1 MSIVYSDNDYFAY
14 EPNELKSADTSSRD
28 SMRCYLKDMS
38 HCNMVNKEDEK
49 RLGERIFKMRLAKEI
64 LEDSN
69 SVDEEKL
76 STEKNP
82 DVLLNMA
89 FNEFMFERELMNK
102 RNVYYVA
109 NQINDVYTK
118 EENRLNELIS
128 ELTEEEITR
137 LVKIV
142 GYKGIK
148 LPKLRALKFRDNT
161 CYIEEIH
168 SLLYSVSLLKL
179 TEFQEKTRTS
189 LSSMFYG
196 LLEEIIKQGK
206 AAADRLVKANLRLVV
221 SIAKKHAGKH
231 MGLQDLIQEGN
242 LGLLRAIE
250 KYDYRKG
257 FKFGTYATWWI
268 RQSVTRA
275 IAEQGKTIRI
285 PIHMVEI
292 INKYYKASSDLV
304 QEIGREPTIQ
314 ELSARLNI
322 SSERVSEIQNIIQDP
337 ISIYEPVGEDKES
350 VLGEFIEDMNFNDNS
365 LADDLNNKFIKEKIE
380 TALCSL
386 PDKEQ
391 NVLRMRFGFTDGIAH
406 SLDDISRIYG
416 VSRERIR
423 QIEASGIERLNRP
436 NRLRYLK
443 GLLN

>member
-1 MSIVYSDNDYFAY
+1 MSLNYSDTNYSAY

-38 HCNMVNKEDEK
+38 NFNMINREDEK

-64 LEDSN
+64 LDGSSN
-69 SVDEEKL
+69 IDGEKL
-76 STEKNP
+76 ATEKNP
-82 DVLLNMA
+82 DILLKMT
-89 FNEFMFERELMNK
+89 FNLFRTERDITDK
-102 RNVYYVA
+102 RNIYSVVSE
-109 NQINDVYTK
+109 INDVYIK
-118 EENRLNELIS
+118 EKYRLNELIL

-137 LVKIV
+137 VIKIV

-148 LPKLRALKFRDNT
+148 LPKLRALKFRDNK
-161 CYIEEIH
+161 CKLEEIQ
-168 SLLYSVSLLKL
+168 SLLKSVSLLKL
-179 TEFQEKTRTS
+179 TESQEKTREG
-189 LSSMFYG
+189 LSSMFKG

-206 AAADRLVKANLRLVV
+206 EAADRLVKANLRLVV
-221 SIAKKHAGKH
+221 SIAKKHASKH

-292 INKYYKASSDLV
+292 INKYYKASSDIV
-304 QEIGREPTIQ
+304 QEIGREPTVQ
-314 ELSARLNI
+314 ELAARLNI
-322 SSERVSEIQNIIQDP
+322 SSEKVSEIQNIIQDP

-350 VLGEFIEDMNFNDNS
+350 VLGEFIEDMNFNENR

-406 SLDDISRIYG
+406 SLDDISRVYG

>member
-1 MSIVYSDNDYFAY
+1 MSIAYSDNNYSAY

-38 HCNMVNKEDEK
+38 NCNMVNREDEK

-64 LEDSN
+64 LEGSN
-69 SVDEEKL
+69 SIDKEKL

-82 DVLLNMA
+82 DMLLKMTFNLFMA
-89 FNEFMFERELMNK
+89 ERNITNK
-102 RNVYYVA
+102 RNVYSVA
-109 NQINDVYTK
+109 SEINDVYIK

-128 ELTEEEITR
+128 ELTEEEVTR
-137 LVKIV
+137 LIKIV
-142 GYKGIK
+142 SYKGIQ
-148 LPKLRALKFRDNT
+148 LPKLRALKFRDNK
-161 CYIEEIH
+161 CHLEEINN
-168 SLLYSVSLLKL
+168 LLMAISLLKL
-179 TEFQEKTRTS
+179 TESQEKTREG
-189 LSSMFYG
+189 LSSMFNG
-196 LLEEIIKQGK
+196 LLEEIIKQGET
-206 AAADRLVKANLRLVV
+206 AADRLVKANLRLVV

-304 QEIGREPTIQ
+304 QEIGREPTIK
-314 ELSARLNI
+314 ELAARLNI

-350 VLGEFIEDMNFNDNS
+350 VLGEFIEDINFNENR

-380 TALCSL
+380 IALSSL

-391 NVLRMRFGFTDGIAH
+391 NVLRMRFGFADGIAH
-406 SLDDISRIYG
+406 SLDDISRVYG

>member
-1 MSIVYSDNDYFAY
+1 MSLVYSDNDYSTY
-14 EPNELKSADTSSRD
+14 EPKELKSADTSSRD

-38 HCNMVNKEDEK
+38 HYNMVSREDEK
-49 RLGERIFKMRLAKEI
+49 RLGERIFKMRVAKSI
-64 LEDSN
+64 LEENYNDG
-69 SVDEEKL
+69 EKL
-76 STEKNP
+76 ATEKNP
-82 DVLLNMA
+82 DILLKMT
-89 FNEFMFERELMNK
+89 FNLFRIERDITDK
-102 RNVYYVA
+102 RNIYSVA
-109 NQINDVYTK
+109 SEINDAYIK
-118 EENRLNELIS
+118 EENRLNDLIS
-128 ELTEEEITR
+128 ELTEEEVTR
-137 LVKIV
+137 LIKIV

-148 LPKLRALKFRDNT
+148 LPKLRALKFSDNK
-161 CYIEEIH
+161 CKLEEIQ
-168 SLLYSVSLLKL
+168 SLLKAVSLLKL
-179 TEFQEKTRTS
+179 TESQEKTREG
-189 LSSMFYG
+189 LSSMFKG
-196 LLEEIIKQGK
+196 LLEEVIKQGET
-206 AAADRLVKANLRLVV
+206 AADRLVKANLRLVV

-292 INKYYKASSDLV
+292 INKYYKASSDII
-304 QEIGREPTIQ
+304 QEIGREPTVQ
-314 ELSARLNI
+314 ELAARLNI

-350 VLGEFIEDMNFNDNS
+350 VLGEFIEDMNFNENR

-406 SLDDISRIYG
+406 SLDDISRVYG

>member
-1 MSIVYSDNDYFAY
+1 MSLNYSDTNYSAY

-38 HCNMVNKEDEK
+38 NFNMVSREDEK
-49 RLGERIFKMRLAKEI
+49 RLGERIFKMRIAKSI
-64 LEDSN
+64 LEENYNDG
-69 SVDEEKL
+69 EKL
-76 STEKNP
+76 ATEKNP
-82 DVLLNMA
+82 DILLKMT
-89 FNEFMFERELMNK
+89 FNLFRTERDITDK
-102 RNVYYVA
+102 RNVYSVA
-109 NQINDVYTK
+109 SEINDIYIK

-128 ELTEEEITR
+128 ELTEEEVTR

-148 LPKLRALKFRDNT
+148 LPKLRALKFRDNK
-161 CYIEEIH
+161 CKLEEIQ
-168 SLLYSVSLLKL
+168 SLLKSVSLLKL
-179 TEFQEKTRTS
+179 TKSQEKTREG
-189 LSSMFYG
+189 LSSMFKG
-196 LLEEIIKQGK
+196 LLEEIIKQGEE
-206 AAADRLVKANLRLVV
+206 AADRLVKANLRLVV

-292 INKYYKASSDLV
+292 INKYYKASSDIV

-314 ELSARLNI
+314 ELAARLNI

-350 VLGEFIEDMNFNDNS
+350 VLGEFIEDMNFNENR

>member
-1 MSIVYSDNDYFAY
+1 MSLVYSDNDYSAY
-14 EPNELKSADTSSRD
+14 APNELKSADTSSRD

-38 HCNMVNKEDEK
+38 HCNMVSREDEK

-64 LEDSN
+64 LEGSHSIDG
-69 SVDEEKL
+69 EKL

-82 DVLLNMA
+82 DVLLTMV
-89 FNEFMFERELMNK
+89 FNEFMLERDLMNK
-102 RNVYYVA
+102 RNVYFIA
-109 NQINDVYTK
+109 NQINDVYIK

-128 ELTEEEITR
+128 ELTEEEVTR
-137 LVKIV
+137 LIKVF

-179 TEFQEKTRTS
+179 TEFQEKTRAS
-189 LSSMFYG
+189 LSFMFNG

-314 ELSARLNI
+314 ELAARLNI

-350 VLGEFIEDMNFNDNS
+350 VLGEFIEDMNFNENR

-406 SLDDISRIYG
+406 SLDDISRVYG

>member
-1 MSIVYSDNDYFAY
+1 MSLVYSDKDYSAY
-14 EPNELKSADTSSRD
+14 APNELKSADTSSKD

-38 HCNMVNKEDEK
+38 HCNMVRREDEK

-69 SVDEEKL
+69 SVDREKL
-76 STEKNP
+76 SNEKNP

-89 FNEFMFERELMNK
+89 FNEFMAERELLNK

-109 NQINDVYTK
+109 NQINDVYIK

-148 LPKLRALKFRDNT
+148 LPKLRTLKFRENK
-161 CYIEEIH
+161 CYIEEIQ
-168 SLLYSVSLLKL
+168 SLLYFVSLLKL
-179 TEFQEKTRTS
+179 TDFQEKTRAS
-189 LSSMFYG
+189 LSSMFNG
-196 LLEEIIKQGK
+196 LLEEIIKQGE
-206 AAADRLVKANLRLVV
+206 AAADKLVKANLRLVV

-292 INKYYKASSDLV
+292 INKYYKVSSDLV

-314 ELSARLNI
+314 ELAARLNI
-322 SSERVSEIQNIIQDP
+322 SSEKVSEIQNIIQDP

-350 VLGEFIEDMNFNDNS
+350 VLGEFIEDMNFNENR